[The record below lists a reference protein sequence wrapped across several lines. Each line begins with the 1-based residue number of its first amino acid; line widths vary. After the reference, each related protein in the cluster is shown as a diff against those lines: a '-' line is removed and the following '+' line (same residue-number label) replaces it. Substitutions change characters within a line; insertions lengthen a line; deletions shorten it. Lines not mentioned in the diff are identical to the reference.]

1 MQVVVKFSMSGNARF
16 LSHAETARVFQRAC
30 VRAAVE
36 LEYSSGFNPRPRLSL
51 PLPRSVGVE
60 TEGDLLC
67 VGLSAGRQPGQ
78 PDQSGPAEPTGDSEQ
93 PFFDSRQFKLDLA
106 EQLPDGIEVL
116 SVGVEQKNASFQPRL
131 ATYIFR
137 LSPPRRQGQD
147 MRRRLQSRIQQLL
160 ASDRLELQRYK
171 GPKTGARKV
180 DVRAFLDSIVLD
192 GWEIAVRCRV
202 GPGGSVRV
210 DELLK
215 LLELP
220 IDELNGPV
228 RRTEV
233 KWQEQVKC

>member
-1 MQVVVKFSMSGNARF
+1 
-16 LSHAETARVFQRAC
+16 
-30 VRAAVE
+30 
-36 LEYSSGFNPRPRLSL
+36 
-51 PLPRSVGVE
+51 
-60 TEGDLLC
+60 
-67 VGLSAGRQPGQ
+67 
-78 PDQSGPAEPTGDSEQ
+78 
-93 PFFDSRQFKLDLA
+93 
-106 EQLPDGIEVL
+106 
-116 SVGVEQKNASFQPRL
+116 
-131 ATYIFR
+131 
-137 LSPPRRQGQD
+137 

-160 ASDRLELQRYK
+160 ASDSLELQRYK

-215 LLELP
+215 LLELG
-220 IDELNGPV
+220 IDELDGPC

>member
-1 MQVVVKFSMSGNARF
+1 MQVVVEFSMSGNARF

-67 VGLSAGRQPGQ
+67 LGL
-78 PDQSGPAEPTGDSEQ
+78 SGPAEAVGDSEQ
-93 PFFDSRQFKLDLA
+93 PFFDARQFKLDLA

-137 LSPPRRQGQD
+137 LSAPRGQGQD

-192 GWEIAVRCRV
+192 GLEIAVRCRV

-215 LLELP
+215 LLELG
-220 IDELNGPV
+220 IDELDGPC